1 MAKQKTK
8 NFGLYQCYKKFLPGL
23 KNNYELISLI

>member
-8 NFGLYQCYKKFLPGL
+8 DFGFYRCNKKFLPGL
-23 KNNYELISLI
+23 KNNYQLISLI